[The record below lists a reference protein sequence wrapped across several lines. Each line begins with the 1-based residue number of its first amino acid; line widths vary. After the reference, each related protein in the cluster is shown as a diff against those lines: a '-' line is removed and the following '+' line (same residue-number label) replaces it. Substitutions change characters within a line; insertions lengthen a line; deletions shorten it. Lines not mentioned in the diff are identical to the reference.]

1 MRTIG
6 LEVKTATKDK
16 AELEAHVE
24 KLSTENEELKK
35 QLAKFKKTSKDAAKS
50 E

>member
-6 LEVKTATKDK
+6 LEVKTAAKDK
-16 AELEAHVE
+16 AELEAHVQE
-24 KLSTENEELKK
+24 LSIENEELKK
-35 QLAKFKKTSKDAAKS
+35 QLAQFKKTSKAAKS